1 MATQIIRYSNRYAF
15 EIVGGVD
22 CSTDD
27 VVVKDYAVA
36 KPDMV
41 YCVLSEN
48 NSYAHRHELVAK
60 PISSGEYSKFLMSG
74 YGPTFYYVGR
84 AEKAKLVS
92 EGVCVANE
100 ERNGRGIAIVY
111 VGLKIAPFLK
121 EKGETSLAECYAEI
135 AKCRKEHADKQDEMS
150 KLLAIGSNVPTTED
164 TAENLVEDIKWF
176 LDNRKE
182 IKAKCK

>member
-1 MATQIIRYSNRYAF
+1 MATRIIRYSNRYAF

-22 CSTDD
+22 CTTDD
-27 VVVKDYAVA
+27 VVVNDYAVA
-36 KPDMV
+36 KPEMV
-41 YCVLSEN
+41 YCVLSEH
-48 NSYAHRHELVAK
+48 NSYAYRHELVAK
-60 PISSGEYSKFLMSG
+60 PISSGEYSQFLMSG
-74 YGPTFYYVGR
+74 YGPTFYYVGG

-100 ERNGRGIAIVY
+100 EHNGRGSAIVY

-121 EKGETSLAECYAEI
+121 EKGEKSLSKCYAEI
-135 AKCRKEHADKQDEMS
+135 AKCRKEHADKQNEMS
-150 KLLAIGSNVPTTED
+150 KLLAIGSNAPTDED

>member
-22 CSTDD
+22 CTTDK
-27 VVVKDYAVA
+27 VVVNDYATA
-36 KPDMV
+36 NPEMV
-41 YCVLSEN
+41 YCVLSEH
-48 NSYAHRHELVAK
+48 NSYAYRHELVAI
-60 PISSGEYSKFLMSG
+60 PIASGEYTSFLMSG
-74 YGPTFYYVGR
+74 YVPTLYYVGGT
-84 AEKAKLVS
+84 EKAKLLS

-100 ERNGRGIAIVY
+100 ERNGRGSAFVY

-121 EKGETSLAECYAEI
+121 EKEAESLAECYAEI
-135 AKCRKEHADKQDEMS
+135 AKCRKEHADKQNEMS
-150 KLLAIGSNVPTTED
+150 KLLAIGSNVPTD
-164 TAENLVEDIKWF
+164 ENNEENIVEDIKWF

>member
-1 MATQIIRYSNRYAF
+1 MATRIIRYSNRYAF

-22 CSTDD
+22 CTTGE
-27 VVVKDYAVA
+27 VVVNDYAVA
-36 KPDMV
+36 KPEMV
-41 YCVLSEN
+41 YCVLSEH
-48 NSYAHRHELVAK
+48 NSYAYRHELVAK
-60 PISSGEYSKFLMSG
+60 PISSGEYSRFLMSG
-74 YGPTFYYVGR
+74 YGPTFYFVGG

-100 ERNGRGIAIVY
+100 ECNGRGSAIVY

-121 EKGETSLAECYAEI
+121 EKGETSLAKCYAEI
-135 AKCRKEHADKQDEMS
+135 AKCRKEHADKQNEMS
-150 KLLAIGSNVPTTED
+150 KLLAIGSNAPTDED